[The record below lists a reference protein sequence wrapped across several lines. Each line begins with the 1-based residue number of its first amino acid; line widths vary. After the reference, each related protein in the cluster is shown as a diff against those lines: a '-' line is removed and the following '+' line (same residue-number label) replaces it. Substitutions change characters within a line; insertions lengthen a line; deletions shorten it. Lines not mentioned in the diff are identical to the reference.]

1 LFVKFVFAWAALAV
15 LPAVAE
21 ERLVELPSVLYT
33 SSQNPMPVAVRHA
46 LEDEVEAI
54 MGPLGRHF
62 VWRSLATVKGNEISS
77 ELAVLTFKGHC
88 DVEGLTL
95 KETHPNALGWT
106 HVSDGAILPF
116 SEIDCDRI
124 KGFVQKEL
132 IYKKTAD
139 REEVFGRAIARVVA
153 HELYH
158 IFAQTN
164 HHGSEGVAKSAY
176 TVHELLS
183 DDFHFEERECQ
194 VLKVKAPVQVTRPP
208 SL

>member
-1 LFVKFVFAWAALAV
+1 LSVKVVFACVALAAL
-15 LPAVAE
+15 PCVAE

-33 SSQNPMPVAVRHA
+33 SFQNSMPVAVRHA
-46 LEDEVEAI
+46 LEDEVEGI

-88 DVEGLTL
+88 DVDGLVMRD
-95 KETHPNALGWT
+95 THPGALGWT
-106 HVSDGAILPF
+106 HVSDGSILPF

-132 IYKKTAD
+132 LYKKAVD
-139 REEVFGRAIARVVA
+139 REEVFGRAMARVVA

-158 IFAQTN
+158 IFAQTQ

-194 VLKVKAPVQVTRPP
+194 ALKAKTPAQSTRVP

>member
-1 LFVKFVFAWAALAV
+1 VALAAL
-15 LPAVAE
+15 PAIAE

-33 SSQNPMPVAVRHA
+33 SFQNTMPVAVRHA
-46 LEDEVEAI
+46 LEDEVEDI

-95 KETHPNALGWT
+95 REIHPGALGWT

-116 SEIDCDRI
+116 SEIDCDRV

-132 IYKKTAD
+132 LFKKSSD
-139 REEVFGRAIARVVA
+139 REEAFGRAIARVVA

-158 IFAQTN
+158 IFAQTH
-164 HHGSEGVAKSAY
+164 HHGADGVAKSAY

-183 DDFHFEERECQ
+183 DDFHFEERDCQ
-194 VLKVKAPVQVTRPP
+194 ALRSKTPTHPALGS

>member
-1 LFVKFVFAWAALAV
+1 MSVKFVVAWAALAA

-33 SSQNPMPVAVRHA
+33 NFQHSMPVAVRHA
-46 LEDEVEAI
+46 LEDEVEEI

-62 VWRSLATVKGNEISS
+62 VWRSLAAVQGNEISS
-77 ELAVLTFKGHC
+77 ELAVLTFKGGC
-88 DVEGLTL
+88 DVEGLAL
-95 KETHPNALGWT
+95 RETHPGALGWT

-132 IYKKTAD
+132 LYKKSAD
-139 REEVFGRAIARVVA
+139 REEIFGRAIARVVA

-158 IFAQTN
+158 IFAQTP
-164 HHGSEGVAKSAY
+164 HHGSDGVAKSAY

-183 DDFHFEERECQ
+183 DDFHFEEKEGQ
-194 VLKVKAPVQVTRPP
+194 VLRTTMPNQPTRTS

>member
-1 LFVKFVFAWAALAV
+1 LFVKFVFACVAMAAL
-15 LPAVAE
+15 PAAAE

-33 SSQNPMPVAVRHA
+33 SFQSSMTVAVRHA
-46 LEDEVEAI
+46 LEDEVEDI

-62 VWRSLATVKGNEISS
+62 VWRSLVNVQGNEVSS

-88 DVEGLTL
+88 DVDGMTL
-95 KETHPNALGWT
+95 REMHPGALGWT

-132 IYKKTAD
+132 LYKKAGD
-139 REEVFGRAIARVVA
+139 REEIFGRAIARVVA

-158 IFAQTN
+158 IFAQTH
-164 HHGSEGVAKSAY
+164 HHGAEGVAKSAY
-176 TVHELLS
+176 TVYELLS
-183 DDFHFEERECQ
+183 DDFHFEEREGQ
-194 VLKVKAPVQVTRPP
+194 ALRAKIPAHPARVP